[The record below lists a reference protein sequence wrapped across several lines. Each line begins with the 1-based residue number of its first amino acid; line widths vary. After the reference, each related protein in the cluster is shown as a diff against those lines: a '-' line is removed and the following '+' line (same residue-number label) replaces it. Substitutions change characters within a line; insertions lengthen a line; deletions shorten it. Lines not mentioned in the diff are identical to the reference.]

1 MLRLVVKT
9 LRLPLQQGVL
19 QAWVHRQQLRR
30 CFHFGALQM
39 PTSTPMVRVLQA
51 EAQVFEIAVEPPQ
64 SPEFP
69 LTYS

>member
-9 LRLPLQQGVL
+9 LRLPVEQGMF
-19 QAWVHRQQLRR
+19 QAWMHRQQLGRR
-30 CFHFGALQM
+30 FRFGALQV
-39 PTSTPMVRVLQA
+39 PTSTPIVRVLQA
-51 EAQVFEIAVEPPQ
+51 EAHVFEIAVEPAQ